1 MVVKLGGEAWNVPFA
16 MVVSSTTLIS
26 VRDGTQLGVSLRV
39 MVVATPQGTRHYK
52 NRSFSPVLRPIGL
65 ATLQRLFLHLVVE
78 FATGVS
84 HFRGVEPR
92 GDVFGELFIV

>member
-16 MVVSSTTLIS
+16 MVVSSTALIS

-52 NRSFSPVLRPIGL
+52 NRSFSPVLRPDHKKKEKMK
-65 ATLQRLFLHLVVE
+65 TKNTKRSNTSPHQTQYV
-78 FATGVS
+78 
-84 HFRGVEPR
+84 
-92 GDVFGELFIV
+92 